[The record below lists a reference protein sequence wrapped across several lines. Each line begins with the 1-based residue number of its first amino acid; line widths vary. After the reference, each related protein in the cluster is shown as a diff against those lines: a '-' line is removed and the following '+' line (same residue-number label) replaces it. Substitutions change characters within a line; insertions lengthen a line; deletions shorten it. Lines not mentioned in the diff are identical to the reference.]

1 MTHGEEMKAE
11 FFIKYDG
18 ILEYNDSSVALRDF
32 GESLVA
38 FDALVKDFGQ
48 VFQIQA
54 EIEIYAT
61 SHREGSHIVDL
72 IFQIH
77 ESFNSLPIDSV
88 EHLLEFLKIAGDQL
102 FENALQ
108 FFNDLKDFH
117 KTVNDFGSKHPV
129 DIALFVLIIPW
140 LFKIAR
146 KQRNNEM
153 PADPKLSERIAKELY
168 RIIRKNRFGSFIN
181 PLVNE
186 TAKSIEVSPDRFF
199 KKNTAKIDDSNFED
213 YLGTDTEI
221 LPKLIDGNEYE
232 LRGEITSLKSTRGDS
247 LTFQYPHKD
256 KSYNLD
262 LLPPP
267 GKTTKAYTQYYKELV
282 EISASV
288 ERHSLFKK
296 PKLRL
301 LDISFTQYSF
311 DFKNGK
317 SSNHSVE

>member
-1 MTHGEEMKAE
+1 MKAE

-18 ILEYNDSSVALRDF
+18 ISEYNDSSVALRDF

-38 FDALVKDFGQ
+38 FDVLVKDFGQ
-48 VFQIQA
+48 IFRIQA

-61 SHREGSHIVDL
+61 SHRKGSYIVEL
-72 IFQIH
+72 IFKIH
-77 ESFNSLPIDSV
+77 ESLNSLPIESF
-88 EHLLEFLKIAGDQL
+88 EHLLEFLKITGDQL

-129 DIALFVLIIPW
+129 DIALFALIIPW

-146 KQRNNEM
+146 KQRKNEM

-168 RIIRKNRFGSFIN
+168 RIIRKNRFGTFIN
-181 PLVNE
+181 PVVNE
-186 TAKSIEVSPDRFF
+186 TAKSIEVSPDRYF
-199 KKNTAKIDDSNFED
+199 KRNTAKIDDSNFED

-221 LPKLIDGNEYE
+221 LPELIDGNDYE
-232 LRGEITSLKSTRGDS
+232 LRGKITSLKSTRGDS
-247 LTFQYPHKD
+247 LTFQYLHKN

-282 EISASV
+282 DISASV

-296 PKLRL
+296 PKLHL
-301 LDISFTQYSF
+301 FDISITQYSLNF
-311 DFKNGK
+311 TNGK